1 MALLFNA
8 RKEGLMYQIKRNH
21 IVEDLQIE
29 DNGKTLDLKVD
40 INVDTILQA
49 YNKAQYGIAK
59 ASKDAKDAA
68 SENDMAKAQEAM
80 GAAILNLFEII
91 FGEDQTQKIIEF
103 YDSKYLE
110 MLGDIAPF
118 ITDVVAP
125 CISDAQQAI
134 ADRYKQVSKRGK

>member
-1 MALLFNA
+1 
-8 RKEGLMYQIKRNH
+8 MYQIKRNH

-40 INVDTILQA
+40 INADSILQA

-59 ASKDAKDAA
+59 SSKMAKEAA
-68 SENDMAKAQEAM
+68 DENDVSKAQEAM
-80 GAAILNLFEII
+80 GSAILNLFEII

-103 YDSKYLE
+103 YDNRYLE

-125 CISDAQQAI
+125 RIADAQQAI
-134 ADRYKQVSKRGK
+134 ADRYKQVGKRGK